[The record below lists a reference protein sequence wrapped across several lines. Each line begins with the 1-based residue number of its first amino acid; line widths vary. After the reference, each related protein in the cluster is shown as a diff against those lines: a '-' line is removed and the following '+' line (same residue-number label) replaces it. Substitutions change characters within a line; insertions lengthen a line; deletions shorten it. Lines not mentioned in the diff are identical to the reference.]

1 MLDFNKLRAS
11 AVQKHMDNKT
21 PQDIFNQLTQDKYSY
36 LRSYQCEVL
45 TEWYNNRANQYN
57 LIKMN
62 TGAGKTLVG
71 LLILLTLNNEHRG
84 KMLYVVP
91 DKYLETQVKREAQKL
106 RIEIAIDEND
116 SAYLSGEA
124 ILIININKLVN
135 GMSVFGVNSKNLRT
149 ADYIIFDDA
158 HACLKI
164 IKEQYTLTIPNTSL
178 SYAKLFNLFE
188 NALKNDS
195 IGTYQQIKQSDP
207 LAYMRVPF
215 YSWIDNIEEIVQI
228 LTEFKNEDCY
238 KFSYPLIQ
246 NQIRNCEAVISGTQL
261 TIFPM
266 ENSFTDI
273 AAISEAKNKIFMSA
287 TFSDDTDL
295 VIGLDLQNN
304 ISTLD
309 VIAPSSSG
317 DIGDRIIISPTYLN
331 KKIDLDEV
339 SDLILQYSKQ
349 YNVLIL
355 VPSFQR
361 ADIWVKRG
369 AKLINNQNLENIV
382 EELNN
387 SHQSLH
393 VLVNR
398 YNGIDLPKNACRMI
412 VLDGVPINTGLR
424 ERGLETVI
432 DNTSH
437 VYHDKI
443 SLIEQ
448 GMGRGVRDNKDWCA
462 IIIFDWELS
471 NFIFID
477 GNEEYFSDATKA
489 QFKLSKDVAEQI
501 KSENAIASMQE
512 TLDMFFGRDEQWVS
526 ISREVLSS
534 LKTNKNISIAPFY
547 KLSKNAFNQAQ
558 LGNIEDAISL
568 QNDAVNVIDNSR
580 LKGAFKERLSRY
592 YYTKD
597 KEQAKIILKSA
608 QILNRN
614 LIKPWQVENEQ
625 VVISDVYENQAQ
637 SIIKRFNDKFFSK
650 LNEHLANLVIHQDMS
665 SNKFEE
671 AWAFIGQALGTV
683 SNRPE
688 REYHNTTLDVLWKIS
703 NNSYLLFSCKNRA
716 SSPIICKEYIDA
728 MYGDLAWLKQKIS
741 STANGKNVII
751 HPGGKACKEAIINK
765 DFRILSSKNLNEFVL
780 RVKNLYKDIEA
791 SKDRSIMFVESLLN
805 KYKLK
810 VEDFIDEFTEN
821 IHQQD

>member
-1 MLDFNKLRAS
+1 MLDFNKLRAA
-11 AVQKHMDNKT
+11 AVQESMDSKT

-36 LRSYQCEVL
+36 LRSYQSEVL

-71 LLILLTLNNEHRG
+71 LLILLTLNHEHRG

-91 DKYLETQVKREAQKL
+91 DKYLETQVKKEAQKL

-116 SAYLSGEA
+116 RAYLSGEA

-178 SYAKLFNLFE
+178 AYTKLFNLFE

-195 IGTYQQIKQSDP
+195 IGTYQQIKQRDP
-207 LAYMRVPF
+207 VAYMRVPF

-228 LTEFKNEDCY
+228 LTEIKNEECY

-246 NQIRNCEAVISGTQL
+246 NQIRNCEAVISGKQI

-309 VIAPSSSG
+309 IIAPSSSG

-369 AKLINNQNLENIV
+369 AKLINNQNLEDIV
-382 EELNN
+382 EELNA
-387 SHQSLH
+387 SQQSLH

-424 ERGLETVI
+424 EKGLETVI

-501 KSENAIASMQE
+501 KSENAITSIRE
-512 TLDMFFGRDEQWVS
+512 TLDMFFDRDEQWVS

-547 KLSKNAFNQAQ
+547 KLSKNAFNHAQ
-558 LGNIEDAISL
+558 LGNIDEAIDL
-568 QNDAVNVIDNSR
+568 QNDAVNMIDNSR
-580 LKGAFKERLSRY
+580 LKGAFKERLARY

-608 QILNRN
+608 QMLNRN

-625 VVISDVYENQAQ
+625 VIIPDVYENQAQ

-650 LNEHLANLVIHQDMS
+650 LNEHLANLVMHPDMS

-671 AWAFIGQALGTV
+671 AWFFVGLALGCL

-688 REYHNTTLDVLWKIS
+688 REFHNTTLDVLWKTS
-703 NNSYLLFSCKNRA
+703 NDDYLLFSCKNRA
-716 SSPIICKEYIDA
+716 ISPTINKEYIDA
-728 MYGDLAWLKQKIS
+728 MYGDLEWLKHKIS
-741 STANGKNVII
+741 PSANGINII
-751 HPGGKACKEAIINK
+751 IYPKGKASKEAIVN
-765 DFRILSSKNLNEFVL
+765 DNCRILSEDNLNKFIYRIKSFYRELESSGDKSV
-780 RVKNLYKDIEA
+780 I
-791 SKDRSIMFVESLLN
+791 FVESLLN
-805 KYKLK
+805 KYTLK
-810 VEDFIDEFTEN
+810 IESFINEFTES
-821 IHQQD
+821 IFQD

>member
-1 MLDFNKLRAS
+1 MLDFNKLRAA
-11 AVQKHMDNKT
+11 AVQESMDSKT

-36 LRSYQCEVL
+36 LRSYQSEVL

-71 LLILLTLNNEHRG
+71 LLILLTLNHEHRG

-91 DKYLETQVKREAQKL
+91 DKYLETQVKKEAQKL

-116 SAYLSGEA
+116 RAYLSGEA

-178 SYAKLFNLFE
+178 AYTKLFNLFE

-195 IGTYQQIKQSDP
+195 IGTYQQIKQRDP
-207 LAYMRVPF
+207 VAYMRVPF

-228 LTEFKNEDCY
+228 LTEIKNEECY

-246 NQIRNCEAVISGTQL
+246 NQIRNCEAVISGKQI

-266 ENSFTDI
+266 ENSFIDI

-309 VIAPSSSG
+309 IIAPSSSG

-369 AKLINNQNLENIV
+369 AKLINNQNLEDIV
-382 EELNN
+382 EELNA
-387 SHQSLH
+387 SQQSLH

-424 ERGLETVI
+424 EKGLETVI

-501 KSENAIASMQE
+501 KSENAITSIRE
-512 TLDMFFGRDEQWVS
+512 TLDMFFDRDEQWVS

-547 KLSKNAFNQAQ
+547 KLSKNAFNHAL
-558 LGNIEDAISL
+558 LGNIDEAIDL
-568 QNDAVNVIDNSR
+568 QNDAVNMIDNSR
-580 LKGAFKERLSRY
+580 LKGAFKERLARY

-608 QILNRN
+608 QMLNRN

-625 VVISDVYENQAQ
+625 VIIPDVYENQAQ

-650 LNEHLANLVIHQDMS
+650 LNEHLANLVMHPDMS

-671 AWAFIGQALGTV
+671 AWFFVGLALGCL

-688 REYHNTTLDVLWKIS
+688 REFHNTTLDVLWKTS
-703 NNSYLLFSCKNRA
+703 NDDYLLFSCKNRA
-716 SSPIICKEYIDA
+716 ISPTINKEYIDA
-728 MYGDLAWLKQKIS
+728 MYGDLEWLKHKIS
-741 STANGKNVII
+741 PSANGINII
-751 HPGGKACKEAIINK
+751 IYPKGKASKEAIVN
-765 DFRILSSKNLNEFVL
+765 DNCRILSEDNLNKFIYRIKSFYRELESSGDKSV
-780 RVKNLYKDIEA
+780 I
-791 SKDRSIMFVESLLN
+791 FVESLLN
-805 KYKLK
+805 KYTLK
-810 VEDFIDEFTEN
+810 IESFINEFTES
-821 IHQQD
+821 ILQD

>member
-1 MLDFNKLRAS
+1 MLDFNKLRAA
-11 AVQKHMDNKT
+11 AVQESMDSKT

-36 LRSYQCEVL
+36 LRSYQSEVL

-71 LLILLTLNNEHRG
+71 LLILLTLNHEHRG

-91 DKYLETQVKREAQKL
+91 DKYLETQVKKEAQKL

-116 SAYLSGEA
+116 RAYLSGEA
-124 ILIININKLVN
+124 ILVININKLVN

-178 SYAKLFNLFE
+178 AYTKLFNLFE

-195 IGTYQQIKQSDP
+195 IGTYQQIKQRDP
-207 LAYMRVPF
+207 VAYMRVPF
-215 YSWIDNIEEIVQI
+215 YSWIDNIEEIIQI
-228 LTEFKNEDCY
+228 LTEIKNEECY

-246 NQIRNCEAVISGTQL
+246 NQIRNCEAVISGKQI

-309 VIAPSSSG
+309 IIAPSSSG

-369 AKLINNQNLENIV
+369 AKLINNQNLEDIV
-382 EELNN
+382 EELNA
-387 SHQSLH
+387 SQQSLH

-424 ERGLETVI
+424 EKGLETVI

-501 KSENAIASMQE
+501 KSENAITSIRE
-512 TLDMFFGRDEQWVS
+512 TLDMFFDRDEQWVS

-547 KLSKNAFNQAQ
+547 KLSKNAFNHAQ
-558 LGNIEDAISL
+558 LGNIDEAIDL
-568 QNDAVNVIDNSR
+568 QNDAVNMIDNSR
-580 LKGAFKERLSRY
+580 LKGAFKERLARY

-608 QILNRN
+608 QMLNRN

-625 VVISDVYENQAQ
+625 VIIPDVYENQAQ

-650 LNEHLANLVIHQDMS
+650 LNEHLANLVMHPDMS

-671 AWAFIGQALGTV
+671 AWFFVGLALGCL

-688 REYHNTTLDVLWKIS
+688 REFHNTTLDVLWKTS
-703 NNSYLLFSCKNRA
+703 NDDYLLFSCKNRA
-716 SSPIICKEYIDA
+716 ISPTINKEYIDA
-728 MYGDLAWLKQKIS
+728 MYGDLEWLKHKIS
-741 STANGKNVII
+741 PSANGINII
-751 HPGGKACKEAIINK
+751 IYPKGKASKEAIVN
-765 DFRILSSKNLNEFVL
+765 DNCRILSEDNLNKFIYRIKSFYRELESSGDKSV
-780 RVKNLYKDIEA
+780 I
-791 SKDRSIMFVESLLN
+791 FVESLLN
-805 KYKLK
+805 KYTLK
-810 VEDFIDEFTEN
+810 IESFINEFTES
-821 IHQQD
+821 IFQD

>member
-1 MLDFNKLRAS
+1 MLDFNKLRAA
-11 AVQKHMDNKT
+11 AVQESMDSKT

-36 LRSYQCEVL
+36 LRSYQSEVL

-71 LLILLTLNNEHRG
+71 LLILLTLNHEHRG

-91 DKYLETQVKREAQKL
+91 DKYLETQVKKEAQKL

-116 SAYLSGEA
+116 RAYLSGEA

-178 SYAKLFNLFE
+178 AYTKLFNLFE

-195 IGTYQQIKQSDP
+195 IGTYQQIKQRDP
-207 LAYMRVPF
+207 VAYMRVPF

-228 LTEFKNEDCY
+228 LTEIKNEECY

-246 NQIRNCEAVISGTQL
+246 NQIRNCEAVISGKQI

-309 VIAPSSSG
+309 IIAPSSSG

-369 AKLINNQNLENIV
+369 AKLINNQNLEDIV
-382 EELNN
+382 EELNA
-387 SHQSLH
+387 SQQSLH

-424 ERGLETVI
+424 EKGLETVI

-501 KSENAIASMQE
+501 KSENAITSIRE
-512 TLDMFFGRDEQWVS
+512 TLDMFFDRDEQWVS

-547 KLSKNAFNQAQ
+547 KLSKNAFNHAQ
-558 LGNIEDAISL
+558 LGNIDEAIDL
-568 QNDAVNVIDNSR
+568 QNDAVNMIDNSR
-580 LKGAFKERLSRY
+580 LKGAFKERLARY

-608 QILNRN
+608 QMLNRN

-625 VVISDVYENQAQ
+625 VIIPDVYENQAQ

-650 LNEHLANLVIHQDMS
+650 LNEHLANLVMHPDMS

-671 AWAFIGQALGTV
+671 AWFFVGLALGCL

-688 REYHNTTLDVLWKIS
+688 REFHNTTLDVLWKTS
-703 NNSYLLFSCKNRA
+703 NDDYLLFSCKNRA
-716 SSPIICKEYIDA
+716 ISPTINKEYIDA
-728 MYGDLAWLKQKIS
+728 MYGDLEWLKHKIS
-741 STANGKNVII
+741 PSANGINII
-751 HPGGKACKEAIINK
+751 IYPKGKASKEAIVN
-765 DFRILSSKNLNEFVL
+765 DNCRILSEDNLNKFIYRIKSFYRELESSGDKSV
-780 RVKNLYKDIEA
+780 I
-791 SKDRSIMFVESLLN
+791 FVESLLN
-805 KYKLK
+805 KYTLK
-810 VEDFIDEFTEN
+810 IESFINEFTES
-821 IHQQD
+821 ILQD

>member
-1 MLDFNKLRAS
+1 MLDFNKLRAA
-11 AVQKHMDNKT
+11 AVQESMDSKT

-36 LRSYQCEVL
+36 LRSYQSEVL

-71 LLILLTLNNEHRG
+71 LLILLTLNHEHRG

-91 DKYLETQVKREAQKL
+91 DKYLETQVKKEAQKL

-116 SAYLSGEA
+116 RAYLSGEA

-178 SYAKLFNLFE
+178 AYTKLFNLFE

-195 IGTYQQIKQSDP
+195 IGTYQQIKQRDP
-207 LAYMRVPF
+207 VAYMRVPF
-215 YSWIDNIEEIVQI
+215 YSWIDNIEEIIQI
-228 LTEFKNEDCY
+228 LTEIKNEECY

-246 NQIRNCEAVISGTQL
+246 NQIRNCEAVISGKQI

-309 VIAPSSSG
+309 IIAPSSSG

-369 AKLINNQNLENIV
+369 AKLINNQNLEDIV
-382 EELNN
+382 EELNA
-387 SHQSLH
+387 SQQSLH

-424 ERGLETVI
+424 EKGLETVI

-501 KSENAIASMQE
+501 KSENAITSIRE
-512 TLDMFFGRDEQWVS
+512 TLDMFFDRDEQWVS

-547 KLSKNAFNQAQ
+547 KLSKNAFNHAQ
-558 LGNIEDAISL
+558 LGNIDEAIDL
-568 QNDAVNVIDNSR
+568 QNDAVNMIDNSR
-580 LKGAFKERLSRY
+580 LKGAFKERLARY

-608 QILNRN
+608 QMLNRN

-625 VVISDVYENQAQ
+625 VIIPDVYENQAQ

-650 LNEHLANLVIHQDMS
+650 LNEHLANLVMHPDMS

-671 AWAFIGQALGTV
+671 AWFFVGLALGCL

-688 REYHNTTLDVLWKIS
+688 REFHNTTLDVLWKTS
-703 NNSYLLFSCKNRA
+703 NDDYLLFSCKNRA
-716 SSPIICKEYIDA
+716 ISPTINKEYIDA
-728 MYGDLAWLKQKIS
+728 MYGDLEWLKHKIS
-741 STANGKNVII
+741 PSANGINII
-751 HPGGKACKEAIINK
+751 IYPKGKASKEAIVN
-765 DFRILSSKNLNEFVL
+765 DNCRILSEDNLNKFIYRIKSFYRELESSGDKSV
-780 RVKNLYKDIEA
+780 I
-791 SKDRSIMFVESLLN
+791 FVESLLN
-805 KYKLK
+805 KYTLK
-810 VEDFIDEFTEN
+810 IESFINEFTES
-821 IHQQD
+821 IFQD

>member
-1 MLDFNKLRAS
+1 
-11 AVQKHMDNKT
+11 
-21 PQDIFNQLTQDKYSY
+21 
-36 LRSYQCEVL
+36 
-45 TEWYNNRANQYN
+45 
-57 LIKMN
+57 
-62 TGAGKTLVG
+62 
-71 LLILLTLNNEHRG
+71 
-84 KMLYVVP
+84 
-91 DKYLETQVKREAQKL
+91 
-106 RIEIAIDEND
+106 
-116 SAYLSGEA
+116 
-124 ILIININKLVN
+124 
-135 GMSVFGVNSKNLRT
+135 
-149 ADYIIFDDA
+149 
-158 HACLKI
+158 
-164 IKEQYTLTIPNTSL
+164 
-178 SYAKLFNLFE
+178 
-188 NALKNDS
+188 
-195 IGTYQQIKQSDP
+195 
-207 LAYMRVPF
+207 MRVPF

-228 LTEFKNEDCY
+228 LTEIKNEECY

-246 NQIRNCEAVISGTQL
+246 NQIRNCEAVISGKQI

-309 VIAPSSSG
+309 IIAPSSSG

-361 ADIWVKRG
+361 ADIWVKLG
-369 AKLINNQNLENIV
+369 AKLINNQNLEDIV
-382 EELNN
+382 EELNA
-387 SHQSLH
+387 SQQSLH

-424 ERGLETVI
+424 EKGLETVI

-501 KSENAIASMQE
+501 KSENAITSIRE
-512 TLDMFFGRDEQWVS
+512 TLDMFFDRDEQWVS

-547 KLSKNAFNQAQ
+547 KLSKNAFNHAQ
-558 LGNIEDAISL
+558 LGNIDEAIDL
-568 QNDAVNVIDNSR
+568 QNDAVNMIDNSR
-580 LKGAFKERLSRY
+580 LKGAFKERLARY

-608 QILNRN
+608 QMLNRN

-625 VVISDVYENQAQ
+625 VIIPDVYENQAQ

-650 LNEHLANLVIHQDMS
+650 LNEHLANLVMHPDMS

-671 AWAFIGQALGTV
+671 AWFFVGLALGCL

-688 REYHNTTLDVLWKIS
+688 REFHNTTLDVLWKTS
-703 NNSYLLFSCKNRA
+703 NDDYLLFSCKNRA
-716 SSPIICKEYIDA
+716 ISPTINKEYIDA
-728 MYGDLAWLKQKIS
+728 MYGDLEWLKHKIS
-741 STANGKNVII
+741 PSANGINII
-751 HPGGKACKEAIINK
+751 IYPKGKASKEAIVN
-765 DFRILSSKNLNEFVL
+765 DNCRILSEDNLNKFIYRIKSFYRELESSGDKSV
-780 RVKNLYKDIEA
+780 I
-791 SKDRSIMFVESLLN
+791 FVESLLN
-805 KYKLK
+805 KYTLK
-810 VEDFIDEFTEN
+810 IESFINEFTES
-821 IHQQD
+821 IFQD

>member
-1 MLDFNKLRAS
+1 MLDFNKLRAV
-11 AVQKHMDNKT
+11 AVQESMDSKT

-36 LRSYQCEVL
+36 LRSYQSEVL

-71 LLILLTLNNEHRG
+71 LLILLTLNHEHRG

-91 DKYLETQVKREAQKL
+91 DKYLETQVKKEAQKL

-116 SAYLSGEA
+116 RAYLSGEA

-178 SYAKLFNLFE
+178 AYTKLFNLFE

-195 IGTYQQIKQSDP
+195 IGTYQQIKQRDP
-207 LAYMRVPF
+207 VAYMRVPF

-228 LTEFKNEDCY
+228 LTEIKNEECY

-246 NQIRNCEAVISGTQL
+246 NQIRNCEAVISGKQI

-309 VIAPSSSG
+309 IIAPSSSG

-369 AKLINNQNLENIV
+369 AKLINNQNLEDIV
-382 EELNN
+382 EELNA
-387 SHQSLH
+387 SQQSLH

-424 ERGLETVI
+424 EKGLETVI

-501 KSENAIASMQE
+501 KSENAITSIRE
-512 TLDMFFGRDEQWVS
+512 TLDMFFDRDEQWVS

-547 KLSKNAFNQAQ
+547 KLSKNAFNHAQ
-558 LGNIEDAISL
+558 LGNIDEAIDL
-568 QNDAVNVIDNSR
+568 QNDAVNMIDNSR
-580 LKGAFKERLSRY
+580 LKGAFKERLARY

-608 QILNRN
+608 QMLNRN

-625 VVISDVYENQAQ
+625 VIIPDVYENQAQ

-650 LNEHLANLVIHQDMS
+650 LNEHLANLVMHPDMS

-671 AWAFIGQALGTV
+671 AWFFVGLALGCL

-688 REYHNTTLDVLWKIS
+688 REFHNTTLDVLWKTS
-703 NNSYLLFSCKNRA
+703 NDDYLLFSCKNRA
-716 SSPIICKEYIDA
+716 ISPTINKEYIDA
-728 MYGDLAWLKQKIS
+728 MYGDLEWLKHKIS
-741 STANGKNVII
+741 PSANGINII
-751 HPGGKACKEAIINK
+751 IYPKGKASKEAIVN
-765 DFRILSSKNLNEFVL
+765 DNCRILSEDNLNKFIYRIKSFYRELESSGDKSV
-780 RVKNLYKDIEA
+780 I
-791 SKDRSIMFVESLLN
+791 FVESLLN
-805 KYKLK
+805 KYTLK
-810 VEDFIDEFTEN
+810 IESFINEFTES
-821 IHQQD
+821 ILQD

>member
-1 MLDFNKLRAS
+1 MLDFNKLRAA
-11 AVQKHMDNKT
+11 AVQESMDSKT

-36 LRSYQCEVL
+36 LRSYQSEVL

-71 LLILLTLNNEHRG
+71 LLILLTLNHEHRG

-91 DKYLETQVKREAQKL
+91 DKYLETQVKKEAQKL

-116 SAYLSGEA
+116 RAYLSGEA

-178 SYAKLFNLFE
+178 AYTKLFNLFE

-195 IGTYQQIKQSDP
+195 IGTYQQIKQRDP
-207 LAYMRVPF
+207 VAYMRVPF
-215 YSWIDNIEEIVQI
+215 YSWIDNIEEIIQI
-228 LTEFKNEDCY
+228 LTEIKNEECY

-246 NQIRNCEAVISGTQL
+246 NQIRNCEAVISGKQI

-309 VIAPSSSG
+309 IIAPSSSG

-369 AKLINNQNLENIV
+369 AKLINNQNLEDIV
-382 EELNN
+382 EELNA
-387 SHQSLH
+387 SQQSLH

-424 ERGLETVI
+424 EKGLETVI

-448 GMGRGVRDNKDWCA
+448 GMGRGVRDNKDRCA

-501 KSENAIASMQE
+501 KSENAITSIRE
-512 TLDMFFGRDEQWVS
+512 TLDMFFDRDEQWVS

-547 KLSKNAFNQAQ
+547 KLSKNAFNHAQ
-558 LGNIEDAISL
+558 LGNIDEAIDL
-568 QNDAVNVIDNSR
+568 QNDAVNMIDNSR
-580 LKGAFKERLSRY
+580 LKGAFKERLARY

-608 QILNRN
+608 QMLNRN

-625 VVISDVYENQAQ
+625 VIIPDVYENQAQ

-650 LNEHLANLVIHQDMS
+650 LNEHLANLVMHPDMS

-671 AWAFIGQALGTV
+671 AWFFVGLALGCL

-688 REYHNTTLDVLWKIS
+688 REFHNTTLDVLWKTS
-703 NNSYLLFSCKNRA
+703 NDDYLLFSCKNRA
-716 SSPIICKEYIDA
+716 ISPTINKEYIDA
-728 MYGDLAWLKQKIS
+728 MYGDLEWLKHKIS
-741 STANGKNVII
+741 PSANGINII
-751 HPGGKACKEAIINK
+751 IYPKGKASKEAIVN
-765 DFRILSSKNLNEFVL
+765 DNCRILSEDNLNKFIYRIKSFYRELESSGDKSV
-780 RVKNLYKDIEA
+780 I
-791 SKDRSIMFVESLLN
+791 FVESLLN
-805 KYKLK
+805 KYTLK
-810 VEDFIDEFTEN
+810 IESFINEFTES
-821 IHQQD
+821 IFQD